1 MGKPVAVKK
10 VGTLAKEDIPMVN
23 REPTGLIRT
32 ISKGVQERGSER
44 SDRMVHFST
53 YLKDEHNFRNFP

>member
-1 MGKPVAVKK
+1 
-10 VGTLAKEDIPMVN
+10 MVN

-32 ISKGVQERGSER
+32 ISKGVQECGSER
-44 SDRMVHFST
+44 SDRMVHFFT